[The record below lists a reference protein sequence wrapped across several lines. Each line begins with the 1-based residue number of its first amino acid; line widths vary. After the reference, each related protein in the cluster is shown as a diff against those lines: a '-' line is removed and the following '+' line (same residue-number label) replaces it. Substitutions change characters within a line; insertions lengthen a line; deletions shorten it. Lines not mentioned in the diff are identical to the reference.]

1 MFAYRKTDPMSKYL
15 ILLIAMCAP
24 LSVFGQ
30 RVEVPL
36 SLEDALTIACSKNL
50 TLKLAHEEVVRA
62 EAESRE
68 LNALWYPS
76 LMVTGEYSHTTT
88 EIAATTTL
96 GEMGSELLG
105 NLAPIIEANPVIG
118 ELINNIGKSEL
129 RLPIVPR
136 NSAEVGAELIWVVFS
151 GGRRVAASRI
161 SKALLSVANDRYS
174 ITQDVVV
181 ATVTEAYWGLALAR
195 ELTRVRRSTLEQHGE
210 HLRQARR
217 LEEEGMINR
226 AERLI
231 AEVAYDQSTALL
243 ASAEGKERVAE
254 ELLSSL
260 LAADSLA
267 IVPTTPLSTPRTI
280 PSWEELISL
289 IPTTPT
295 ISALKRGSEI
305 ASLALN
311 AERSR
316 YLPTI
321 SLICHQQL
329 WSWGL
334 DKNIFPR
341 TIVGVGLEWTLFD
354 GLARESAIARSKS
367 TLRSAQTTLQKTN
380 TDLHTA
386 VARYYAMLTTSLEE
400 YRAQQTTL
408 ELAEELLRAQQRAFA
423 EGMATSSEVVDATQR
438 LAEVRLAQLATL
450 YAINTSL
457 ATLLM
462 LVGKAD
468 ELTTFFTP
476 Q

>member
-1 MFAYRKTDPMSKYL
+1 M
-15 ILLIAMCAP
+15 
-24 LSVFGQ
+24 
-30 RVEVPL
+30 PL
-36 SLEDALTIACSKNL
+36 SLDDALEIARNKNFAL
-50 TLKLAHEEVVRA
+50 ALAHEEVIRA

-68 LNALWYPS
+68 LNALWYPT

-88 EIAATTTL
+88 EIAAATTL
-96 GEMGSELLG
+96 GEIGGELLG
-105 NLAPIIEANPVIG
+105 NLAPIINANPVIG
-118 ELINNIGKSEL
+118 ELVNNIGKSEL

-151 GGRRVAASRI
+151 GGRRIAASRI
-161 SKALLSVANDRYS
+161 AKGLLSVANDKYS
-174 ITQDVVV
+174 ATQDAII

-195 ELTRVRRSTLEQHGE
+195 ELTRVRRSALTQYGE

-231 AEVAYDQSTALL
+231 AEVAYDQGVTLL
-243 ASAEGKERVAE
+243 ASAEGNQRVAE
-254 ELLSSL
+254 ECLNSL
-260 LAADSLA
+260 LATDSLA
-267 IVPTTPLSTPRTI
+267 IVPTTPLSTPRSI
-280 PSWEELISL
+280 PSREELISL
-289 IPTTPT
+289 IATTPT
-295 ISALKRGSEI
+295 ISALQQGKEI
-305 ASLALN
+305 ASLTLN

-321 SLICHQQL
+321 SLIGHQQL

-341 TIVGVGLEWTLFD
+341 TIVGIGLEWTLFD

-367 TLRSAQTTLQKTN
+367 VLRSAQTTLQKTN

-386 VARYYAMLTTSLEE
+386 VERYYAILTTSLDE

-423 EGMATSSEVVDATQR
+423 EGMATSADVVDATQR

-450 YAINTSL
+450 YAIDTSL

-468 ELTTFFTP
+468 DLTTFFTS

>member
-1 MFAYRKTDPMSKYL
+1 MFAYRKTDSMSKYL
-15 ILLIAMCAP
+15 IWLIAMCAP

-36 SLEDALTIACSKNL
+36 SLDDALTIARSKNL

-68 LNALWYPS
+68 LNALWYPT

-105 NLAPIIEANPVIG
+105 NLEPIIEANPVIG

-254 ELLSSL
+254 KLLSSL

-267 IVPTTPLSTPRTI
+267 IVPTTPLSTPHTI

-367 TLRSAQTTLQKTN
+367 TLQKTN

-408 ELAEELLRAQQRAFA
+408 VLAEELLRAQQRAFA

-450 YAINTSL
+450 YAIDTSL

>member
-1 MFAYRKTDPMSKYL
+1 M
-15 ILLIAMCAP
+15 
-24 LSVFGQ
+24 
-30 RVEVPL
+30 PL
-36 SLEDALTIACSKNL
+36 SLDDALEIARNKNFAL
-50 TLKLAHEEVVRA
+50 ALAHEEVIRA
-62 EAESRE
+62 EAESQE
-68 LNALWYPS
+68 LNALWYPT
-76 LMVTGEYSHTTT
+76 LAITGEYSHTTT

-96 GEMGSELLG
+96 GEIGGELLG
-105 NLAPIIEANPVIG
+105 NLAPIIDANPVIG
-118 ELINNIGKSEL
+118 ELVNNIGKSEL

-161 SKALLSVANDRYS
+161 AKGLLSVANDKYS
-174 ITQDVVV
+174 ATQDAII

-195 ELTRVRRSTLEQHGE
+195 ELTRVRRSALTQYGE

-231 AEVAYDQSTALL
+231 AEVAYDQGVALL
-243 ASAEGKERVAE
+243 ASAEGNQRVAE
-254 ELLSSL
+254 EMLSSL

-267 IVPTTPLSTPRTI
+267 IVPTTPLSTPRSI
-280 PSWEELISL
+280 PSREELISL
-289 IPTTPT
+289 IATTPT
-295 ISALKRGSEI
+295 ISALQQGTEI
-305 ASLALN
+305 ASLTLN

-321 SLICHQQL
+321 SLIGHQQL

-341 TIVGVGLEWTLFD
+341 TIVGVGLEWTLFN

-367 TLRSAQTTLQKTN
+367 VLRSAQTMLQKTN

-386 VARYYAMLTTSLEE
+386 VERYYTTLTTSLDE
-400 YRAQQTTL
+400 YQAQQTTL
-408 ELAEELLRAQQRAFA
+408 ELAEELHRAQQRAFA
-423 EGMATSSEVVDATQR
+423 EGMATSADVVDATQR

-450 YAINTSL
+450 YAIDTSL

-468 ELTTFFTP
+468 DLTTLFNP

>member
-1 MFAYRKTDPMSKYL
+1 M
-15 ILLIAMCAP
+15 LIAMCAP

-36 SLEDALTIACSKNL
+36 SLDDALMIARSKNL

-118 ELINNIGKSEL
+118 ELGKSEL

-231 AEVAYDQSTALL
+231 AEVAYDQSAALL

-254 ELLSSL
+254 KLLSSL

-408 ELAEELLRAQQRAFA
+408 VLAEELVRAQQRAFA

-450 YAINTSL
+450 YAIDTSL

>member
-1 MFAYRKTDPMSKYL
+1 MSKYL

-36 SLEDALTIACSKNL
+36 SLDDALMIARSKNL

-118 ELINNIGKSEL
+118 ELGKSEL

-231 AEVAYDQSTALL
+231 AEVAYDQSAALL

-254 ELLSSL
+254 KLLSSL

-408 ELAEELLRAQQRAFA
+408 VLAEELVRAQQRAFA

-450 YAINTSL
+450 YAIDTSL

>member
-1 MFAYRKTDPMSKYL
+1 M
-15 ILLIAMCAP
+15 
-24 LSVFGQ
+24 
-30 RVEVPL
+30 PL
-36 SLEDALTIACSKNL
+36 SLDDALEIARNKNFAL
-50 TLKLAHEEVVRA
+50 ALAHEEVIRA
-62 EAESRE
+62 EAESQE
-68 LNALWYPS
+68 LNALWYPT
-76 LMVTGEYSHTTT
+76 LAITGEYSHTTT

-96 GEMGSELLG
+96 GEIGGELLG
-105 NLAPIIEANPVIG
+105 NLAPIIDANPVIG
-118 ELINNIGKSEL
+118 ELVNNIGKSEL

-161 SKALLSVANDRYS
+161 AKGLLSVANDKYS
-174 ITQDVVV
+174 ATQDAII

-195 ELTRVRRSTLEQHGE
+195 ELTRVRRSALTQYGE

-231 AEVAYDQSTALL
+231 AEVAYDQGVALL
-243 ASAEGKERVAE
+243 ASAEGNQRVAE
-254 ELLSSL
+254 EMLSSL
-260 LAADSLA
+260 LAVDSLA
-267 IVPTTPLSTPRTI
+267 IVPTTPLSTPRSI
-280 PSWEELISL
+280 PSREELISL
-289 IPTTPT
+289 IATTPT
-295 ISALKRGSEI
+295 ISALQQGTEI
-305 ASLALN
+305 ASLTLN

-321 SLICHQQL
+321 SLIGHQQL

-341 TIVGVGLEWTLFD
+341 TIVGVGLEWTLFN

-367 TLRSAQTTLQKTN
+367 VLRSAQTMLQKTN

-386 VARYYAMLTTSLEE
+386 VERYYTTLTTSLDE
-400 YRAQQTTL
+400 YQAQQTTL
-408 ELAEELLRAQQRAFA
+408 ELAEELHRAQQRAFA
-423 EGMATSSEVVDATQR
+423 EGMATSADVVDATQR

-450 YAINTSL
+450 YAIDTSL

-468 ELTTFFTP
+468 DLTTLFNP